1 MKTIAQELA
10 CDHRIA
16 EAKETILAAVAEYQ
30 RKITGIRPPQQ
41 ELRKSYEAMLQEFGE
56 IRGAPLFF
64 PYLGSGIG
72 NGPLV
77 ELADGSVKYDFI
89 SGIGVHH
96 FGHSR
101 PELIAAGID
110 AALSNTVMQGN
121 LQQNPESL
129 ELSKALVDA
138 ANCKGADLK
147 HCFLSTSGAMANEN
161 ALKLIFQKKQPANRL
176 LAFEGCFTGRTLALS
191 QITDKPAFREG
202 LPSTLTVDYVPF
214 FDQSKPEE
222 STKKAIE
229 CLKRYFARY
238 PGMHSAMIF
247 EMVLGEGGFYPG
259 SADFFR
265 TLMEILRENG
275 TAILIDEI
283 QTFSRTTEIFA
294 FQALGLNEFVDVLTL
309 GKSAQVC
316 ATLFRAEFNPRPGL
330 LSQTFTASTSAIH
343 AARVILR
350 GLLEGGFFGPSGK
363 IAQLNEHFTMRLREM
378 ESRNPGLVQGPFG
391 TGAMIAFT
399 PLGGNPD
406 KVKRFVHA
414 LFDAGVISFFAGPDL
429 SRVRFLLPVAAVTFE
444 DIDAVAGIIEH
455 TLKVVAE
462 SNRLP
467 DLIRP
472 GSVAPDAL
480 EELERGRSDDRA

>member
-10 CDHRIA
+10 CDQRIA
-16 EAKETILAAVAEYQ
+16 QAKKTILSTVAEYQ
-30 RKITGIRPPQQ
+30 KRITGIRPPQQ
-41 ELRKSYEAMLQEFGE
+41 ELRKSYEDMLNEFGE
-56 IRGAPLFF
+56 IRGGPLFF

-72 NGPLV
+72 NRVFV

-101 PELIAAGID
+101 PELIEAGID

-129 ELSKALVDA
+129 ELSRALVDA
-138 ANCKGADLK
+138 ANCKGAALK

-202 LPSTLTVDYVPF
+202 LPPTLAVDYVPF

-222 STKKAIE
+222 STKTAVHY
-229 CLKRYFARY
+229 LKRYLARY
-238 PGMHSAMIF
+238 PGMHAAMVF

-259 SADFFR
+259 SAEFFR
-265 TLMEILRENG
+265 ALMDILRQNG
-275 TAILIDEI
+275 TAIFFDEI

-294 FQALGLNEFVDVLTL
+294 FQALGLDDFVDVLTL

-343 AARVILR
+343 AAIVILR
-350 GLLEGGFFGPSGK
+350 ELLEGGYFGSSGK
-363 IAQLNEHFTMRLREM
+363 IAQLNEHFTMRLKEM
-378 ESRNPGLVQGPFG
+378 ETRRPGLVRGPFG

-399 PLGGNPD
+399 PLGGNPE
-406 KVKRFVHA
+406 KVKQFVHA
-414 LFDAGVISFFAGPDL
+414 LFEAGVISFFAGPDL
-429 SRVRFLLPVAAVTFE
+429 SRVRFLVPVGAATFE
-444 DIDAVAGIIEH
+444 DIDAVVGIIEH
-455 TLKVVAE
+455 TLEVVADSKPE
-462 SNRLP
+462 
-467 DLIRP
+467 
-472 GSVAPDAL
+472 
-480 EELERGRSDDRA
+480 

>member
-10 CDHRIA
+10 CDQRIA
-16 EAKETILAAVAEYQ
+16 EAKKIILATVAEHQ
-30 RKITGIRPPQQ
+30 QKITGIRPPQQ
-41 ELRKSYEAMLQEFGE
+41 ELRKTYEDMLEEFGE

-72 NGPLV
+72 NRVFV

-121 LQQNPESL
+121 LQQNPESM
-129 ELSKALVDA
+129 ELSRELVDA
-138 ANCKGADLK
+138 ANRKGAALK

-161 ALKLIFQKKQPANRL
+161 ALKLIFQTKRPANRL

-202 LPSTLTVDYVPF
+202 LPPTLAVDYVPF
-214 FDQSKPEE
+214 FDRSKPEE
-222 STKKAIE
+222 STKTAAE
-229 CLKRYFARY
+229 CLKRYLARY
-238 PGMHSAMIF
+238 PRMHAAMVF

-259 SADFFR
+259 STDFFR
-265 TLMEILRENG
+265 ALMEILRQNG

-283 QTFSRTTEIFA
+283 QTFGRTTELFA
-294 FQALGLNEFVDVLTL
+294 YQALGLDEFLDVLTL

-350 GLLEGGFFGPSGK
+350 GLLEGGYLGPSGK
-363 IAQLNEHFTMRLREM
+363 IAQLHERFTMRLKELETRHPE
-378 ESRNPGLVQGPFG
+378 LVRGPFG
-391 TGAMIAFT
+391 AGAMIAFT

-414 LFDAGVISFFAGPDL
+414 LFDAGVISFYAGPDL

-444 DIDAVAGIIEH
+444 DIDAVAEIIER
-455 TLKVVAE
+455 TLSCV
-462 SNRLP
+462 
-467 DLIRP
+467 
-472 GSVAPDAL
+472 
-480 EELERGRSDDRA
+480 